1 MKIADF
7 AIPSNL
13 AEARSLLKQLGDR
26 GVPLAGASSLV
37 FMPGD
42 EGKTAVDI
50 TRLGLGGIRRGNGL
64 FSIGATTSIAD
75 LQKFREA
82 GWVLDRVALRFV
94 TQPLRNV
101 ATLGG
106 NIARVFPWADFPVAL
121 LALGAEMI
129 VASDAVRQAFAD
141 DYFASQPARL
151 FKPGDLLTEIR
162 VPAVAS
168 PAGFGYRKE
177 TRAASGFSLS
187 TAAVLVE
194 LEGRQLKKV
203 RVAIGSCIPMPTR
216 IPALEQALT
225 GEPARPEALRAAI
238 PVTLSELRFK
248 EADGMSS
255 DYIRHLTDV
264 VVGDALEE
272 AVREAKGG
280 NS

>member
-13 AEARSLLKQLGDR
+13 AEARSLLKQLGPQ
-26 GVPLAGASSLV
+26 GVPLAGATSLV

-42 EGKTAVDI
+42 EAKTGVDI
-50 TRLGLGGIRRGNGL
+50 TRIGLSGIRRSNGS
-64 FSIGATTSIAD
+64 FSIGATTPISD
-75 LQKFREA
+75 LQKYHEA

-94 TQPLRNV
+94 TQQLRNV

-106 NIARVFPWADFPVAL
+106 NIARVFPWADFPTVL
-121 LALGAEMI
+121 LALGAEMV

-141 DYFASQPARL
+141 DFFASQPARL

-187 TAAVLVE
+187 TAAVRVE
-194 LEGRQLKKV
+194 LEGRQLKSV
-203 RVAIGSCIPMPTR
+203 RVAIGSCIPMPAR

-238 PVTLSELRFK
+238 PVTLNGLRFK

-255 DYIRHLTDV
+255 EYIQHLTEV
-264 VVGDALEE
+264 IVGDALEE
-272 AVREAKGG
+272 AVREAKGDKQ
-280 NS
+280 